1 MPDIS
6 FENVSYVPLLLVY
19 GVDIG
24 RHNGMILPNRS
35 SNGNK
40 SSGFGLEK
48 SLYLKTKQ
56 PFEGYFHRARICYLS
71 RKKKIA
77 VTSAKRAAITEK
89 VLFIL
94 DMSPAIWAM
103 LTNIRKPDNMM
114 NLKSFLVSF
123 CVMKKR
129 PDEIDNRAG
138 IEYKEIGKS
147 DVN

>member
-1 MPDIS
+1 M
-6 FENVSYVPLLLVY
+6 
-19 GVDIG
+19 
-24 RHNGMILPNRS
+24 
-35 SNGNK
+35 
-40 SSGFGLEK
+40 
-48 SLYLKTKQ
+48 
-56 PFEGYFHRARICYLS
+56 
-71 RKKKIA
+71 
-77 VTSAKRAAITEK
+77 TSAKRAAITEK